1 MHHTAFGPVARW
13 GRGLTHPRDR
23 HDVDMTTYSIPGL
36 SEEDSAGLTKVLQG
50 RLSAYNDL
58 HLTLKH
64 VHWNVVG
71 PNFIGV
77 HEMIDPQV
85 DLVRGYADEVAERIA
100 TLGGSP
106 KGTPGAIVEDRT
118 WEDYHLDRD
127 TVPAHLAALDLVY
140 TGVLTD
146 LRKAIEQAGEVDPVT
161 EDLLVSQ
168 AGELEQFQWFVR
180 AHLENA
186 GGQLVHEGATSE
198 VAAAESAR
206 DL

>member
-1 MHHTAFGPVARW
+1 
-13 GRGLTHPRDR
+13 
-23 HDVDMTTYSIPGL
+23 MTTYSVPGL
-36 SEEDSAGLTKVLQG
+36 SDEGSARLNQLLQG

-85 DLVRGYADEVAERIA
+85 DLVRGFADEVAERIA

-106 KGTPGAIVEDRT
+106 KGTPGAIIEDRT
-118 WEDYHLDRD
+118 WEDYSLGRD

-140 TGVLTD
+140 TGVITD
-146 LRKAIEQAGEVDPVT
+146 LRKVIEEAGEIDPVT
-161 EDLLVSQ
+161 EDLLINQ
-168 AGELEQFQWFVR
+168 AGDLEQFQWFVR

-186 GGQLVHEGATSE
+186 GGELVHEGSTTE
-198 VAAAESAR
+198 TDAADTAR